1 MIAGHD
7 SEIQTGESVADIML
21 YRVASDVLVFYA
33 PPCVCVVET
42 AGTHATKMP
51 F

>member
-7 SEIQTGESVADIML
+7 SEIQTGESVADVML

-33 PPCVCVVET
+33 RLCMVEA

>member
-7 SEIQTGESVADIML
+7 SEIQTGELVADIML
-21 YRVASDVLVFYA
+21 YRVASDVLVFYT
-33 PPCVCVVET
+33 PPYMVEA